1 METKQRGMSK
11 QFQYTGERLRQ
22 FLQHN
27 GISYKEAASILSIDK
42 NTVGKAVRGGN
53 LNVDIL
59 LHICNVFQMDV
70 TDFFCCEITDKDG
83 LPRNYYISS
92 ELIKDAS
99 GYVSEEMFNYKK
111 SKNLQIV
118 PPATNEAIE
127 EVDHMLS
134 SLEKA
139 YSECREKLE
148 TILKEAIRTKA
159 ESDSTLK

>member
-1 METKQRGMSK
+1 METKQRGSSK

-83 LPRNYYISS
+83 LPRNYYIT
-92 ELIKDAS
+92 LQDQRFTGHKDRIH
-99 GYVSEEMFNYKK
+99 
-111 SKNLQIV
+111 KNDNNL
-118 PPATNEAIE
+118 
-127 EVDHMLS
+127 
-134 SLEKA
+134 
-139 YSECREKLE
+139 
-148 TILKEAIRTKA
+148 LKYFMC
-159 ESDSTLK
+159 

>member
-1 METKQRGMSK
+1 MEAKERSLSK
-11 QFQYTGERLRQ
+11 QFQYTGEKLRQ
-22 FLQHN
+22 YLQQN
-27 GISYKEAASILSIDK
+27 NITYKEAAKILDIDK

-70 TDFFCCEITDKDG
+70 TDFFCCEITEESGKTI
-83 LPRNYYISS
+83 NYYISS
-92 ELIKDAS
+92 EFIKDANDS
-99 GYVSEEMFNYKK
+99 VAEEDFNYKK

-127 EVDHMLS
+127 EDDHMLS